1 MYENIIDRSLL
12 QLAKDTRIFLRDIN
26 DRVIFT
32 RADKGNVTVALDRQ
46 VYISRV
52 NEDVNIYEVF
62 ERDLTKRMVTDLRAL
77 LVSWKEKK
85 YITNST
91 YRSLLSSDGILP
103 RAYALPKIHK
113 QDCPFRVIVSSI
125 NSPLYLLTVSS

>member
-77 LVSWKEKK
+77 LVSWKEK
-85 YITNST
+85 
-91 YRSLLSSDGILP
+91 
-103 RAYALPKIHK
+103 
-113 QDCPFRVIVSSI
+113 SI
-125 NSPLYLLTVSS
+125 